1 MLTVLAPAC
10 LPYWKLRC
18 TCRARL
24 ISAGA
29 LVSCAYFSEY
39 VHELRISRTPS
50 RDVQSDCKFAQM
62 ISSSLQDRRPN
73 MLCTTAPT
81 CLCGTLVCD
90 AELIGVVEQTRQA
103 RIYFGLHESASSPY
117 SCVLR

>member
-62 ISSSLQDRRPN
+62 ISSSLQDGPICYAQLRP
-73 MLCTTAPT
+73 LAYVAPSFAT
-81 CLCGTLVCD
+81 QNWCG
-90 AELIGVVEQTRQA
+90 
-103 RIYFGLHESASSPY
+103 
-117 SCVLR
+117 